1 MRGALEGVRVLD
13 FGRYIAGPYCTCLLG
28 DLGAEVIRVERVGG
42 GEDRF
47 VLPLGGQE
55 AGAMFLPLNRNK
67 KSVAIEPNTPQG
79 RAIVEKLIR
88 TADVVCANLPPQGLK
103 AMGLDYDTLR
113 ALKPDIILTS
123 LNAFG
128 SGGPWSERLG
138 FDGIAQVM
146 SGLCYMSGQPGQP
159 TKLYGPW
166 ADFSAGQLAA
176 LGTLAALMYR
186 KQTGQGQHVEGSL
199 LMAAM
204 VPASGLL
211 TEQAFTGINRQ
222 PSGNRSQTGA
232 PADMYRTRDGWIIAQ
247 VVSNALFKRWARLMG
262 EPYWLTDER
271 FKDDDARVRNS
282 AVINERMGQW
292 CAERTTAEAL
302 AALEKTGVPAGPL
315 LAPQE
320 VLDHEHVKAVG
331 AFEQV
336 DYPGLDAPVTMMNTA
351 VSLSAT
357 PGTIRMRPPLTGE
370 HTDAIL
376 SELGVSKSEIAELRG
391 AGVL

>member
-113 ALKPDIILTS
+113 AIKPDIILTS

-176 LGTLAALMYR
+176 LGTLAALMHR

-199 LMAAM
+199 LMAAL

-262 EPYWLTDER
+262 EPFWLTDER
-271 FKDDDARVRNS
+271 FKDDAARVRNS
-282 AVINERMGQW
+282 AVINERMAEW

-302 AALEKTGVPAGPL
+302 ASLEETGVPAGPL
-315 LAPQE
+315 LSPQE
-320 VLDHEHVKAVG
+320 VLDHEHLKAVG
-331 AFEQV
+331 AFEKV
-336 DYPGLDAPVTMMNTA
+336 IYPGLDAPVTMMNTA
-351 VSLSAT
+351 VKLSAT
-357 PGTIRMRPPLTGE
+357 PGTVRSRPPLTGE
-370 HTDAIL
+370 HTDVIL
-376 SELGVSKSEIAELRG
+376 SELGVSQSELAELRA

>member
-1 MRGALEGVRVLD
+1 MRGALGGVRVLD

-47 VLPLGGQE
+47 VLPLGE
-55 AGAMFLPLNRNK
+55 KEPGAMFLPLNRNK

-103 AMGLDYDTLR
+103 AMGLDYETLR
-113 ALKPDIILTS
+113 AIKPDIILTS

-146 SGLCYMSGQPGQP
+146 SGLCYMTGQPGQP

-176 LGTLAALMYR
+176 LGTLAALMWR

-232 PADMYRTRDGWIIAQ
+232 PADMYRTRDGWIIVQ

-262 EPYWLTDER
+262 EAFWLTDER
-271 FKDDDARVRNS
+271 FKDDDARVRNG
-282 AVINERMGQW
+282 ALINERMEQW

-315 LAPQE
+315 LSPQE

-331 AFEQV
+331 AFAQV
-336 DYPGLDAPVTMMNTA
+336 EYPGLDAPVTMMNTA
-351 VSLSAT
+351 VNLSAT
-357 PGTIRMRPPLTGE
+357 PGTIRSRPPTTGE

-376 SELGVSKSEIAELRG
+376 AELGVSQREISELRA